1 MSTNINLHKAN
12 VIKNDEFYTRFTD
25 ISKELINYKKYF
37 KDKVILCNCD
47 NPNHSAFWKYFHLN
61 FNKLGLKKLI
71 STYYDKDKSTYKI
84 EYRGGND
91 NDIKDGLKIPLKGN
105 GDFRN
110 VECIKILKEA
120 DIVVTNPP
128 FSLFR
133 EYITMLMEYNKKFI
147 IIGNINSV
155 TYKEFF
161 PLLKDDKVWVD
172 CNKPLEFDT
181 PNGILKKVQ
190 CRWFTNLDHQK
201 RHRNIPLCKKY
212 VETDYETFDELPNI
226 INVNKIKDI
235 PTDYYGYMGVP
246 ITFFDNYNP
255 EQFEIIEGLNRYAF
269 MDYFGINK
277 DVKKRHSHCCNVNG
291 KATYYRIVVRKKKY
305 KTD

>member
-1 MSTNINLHKAN
+1 MLINTNLHKAK

-47 NPNHSAFWKYFHLN
+47 NPNRSAFWKYFHLN
-61 FNKLGLKKLI
+61 FNVLGLKKLI
-71 STYYDKDKSTYKI
+71 STYYDKNKSTYKI

-147 IIGNINSV
+147 IIGNINSI

-161 PLLKDDKVWVD
+161 PLLKDNKVWVG

-181 PNGILKKVQ
+181 PNRILKKIQ
-190 CRWFTNLDHQK
+190 CRWFTNLNHQK
-201 RHRNIPLCKKY
+201 RNKNIPLCKKY
-212 VETDYETFDELPNI
+212 VETDYETFDELPNV

-235 PTDYYGYMGVP
+235 PMDYYGYMGVP

-255 EQFEIIEGLNRYAF
+255 EQFEVIEGLNRYTF

-277 DVKKRHSHCCNVNG
+277 NVKKRHSHCCNVNG
-291 KATYYRIVVRKKKY
+291 KPTYYRVVVRKKKV
-305 KTD
+305 

>member
-1 MSTNINLHKAN
+1 MSTNTNLHKAKCC
-12 VIKNDEFYTRFTD
+12 KNDEFYTRFTD

-61 FNKLGLKKLI
+61 FSSLGLKKLI
-71 STYYDKDKSTYKI
+71 ATYYDENKPVYKM

-91 NDIKDGLKIPLKGN
+91 NDVEVGLKIPLKSN
-105 GDFRN
+105 GDFRT

-120 DIVVTNPP
+120 DIVITNPP

-133 EYITMLMEYNKKFI
+133 EYVTMLMEYNKKFI
-147 IIGNINSV
+147 IISNINSV

-161 PLLKDDKVWVD
+161 PLLKDDKVWVG
-172 CNKPLEFDT
+172 CNRPLEFDT
-181 PNGILKKVQ
+181 PNGIPKKVE
-190 CRWFTNLDHQK
+190 CRWFTNLNHQK
-201 RHRNIPLCKKY
+201 RYKEIPLYKKY

-235 PTDYYGYMGVP
+235 PKDYYGYMGVP

-255 EQFEIIEGLNRYAF
+255 KQFEVIEGLNRYTF
-269 MDYFGINK
+269 MDYFGINE
-277 DVKKRHSHCCNVNG
+277 DIKKKHSHCCNVNG
-291 KATYYRIVVRKKKY
+291 KPTYYRVVIRRKVEQ
-305 KTD
+305 